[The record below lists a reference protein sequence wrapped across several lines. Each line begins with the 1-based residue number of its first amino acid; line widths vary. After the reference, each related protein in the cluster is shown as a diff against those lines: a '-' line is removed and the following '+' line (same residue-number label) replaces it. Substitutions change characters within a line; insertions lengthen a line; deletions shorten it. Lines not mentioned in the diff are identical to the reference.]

1 MTVTIVDDLAE
12 NLECYQDLLS
22 EEFVVQ
28 PIQNPLDLLAQLK
41 TLQTDLILL
50 DVHMPELHGLELY
63 ERLRLEQP
71 FTPVIFLTG
80 DGSEETIVKAFNLGV
95 EDFIVKP
102 VTSAE
107 LIARIKNKIQKSIER
122 KSQTLKFENLTIYL
136 DHQMVQV
143 GDQIISLTPSEFKI
157 LCIFARKPN
166 KTISRE
172 EILKTLSADSRTIL
186 SGNIDTH
193 ISNLRKKISLLKFKI
208 KTIKTLGYIL
218 KQEQ

>member
-28 PIQNPLDLLAQLK
+28 AIQNPLDLLAQIK
-41 TLQTDLILL
+41 TLQTDLVLL

-63 ERLRLEQP
+63 EKLRAEHPL
-71 FTPVIFLTG
+71 TPVIFLTG
-80 DGSEETIVKAFNLGV
+80 DGSEETIVKALDLGV

-143 GDQIISLTPSEFKI
+143 ADQIIPLTPSEFKI

-172 EILKTLSADSRTIL
+172 EILKSLSADTKSIL

-193 ISNLRKKISLLKFKI
+193 ISNLRKKIAILKYKI
-208 KTIKTLGYIL
+208 KTIKSLGYIL